1 MVTREQLS
9 ENRVFDRTRPEYK
22 ESAIIA
28 LSEGLI
34 TDFSDS
40 LGGAGGVGPPA
51 GRTVSGTD
59 FPCRLARP
67 RDLLSSMMLDC
78 LVVGG
83 AGLPSVLAHCHAC

>member
-1 MVTREQLS
+1 MMVTREQLS

-40 LGGAGGVGPPA
+40 LGGEYICAVEPP
-51 GRTVSGTD
+51 T
-59 FPCRLARP
+59 
-67 RDLLSSMMLDC
+67 
-78 LVVGG
+78 
-83 AGLPSVLAHCHAC
+83 

>member
-1 MVTREQLS
+1 MMVTREQLS

-40 LGGAGGVGPPA
+40 LGGV
-51 GRTVSGTD
+51 T
-59 FPCRLARP
+59 F
-67 RDLLSSMMLDC
+67 LSFR
-78 LVVGG
+78 
-83 AGLPSVLAHCHAC
+83 HQR

>member
-22 ESAIIA
+22 ESAKIA

-40 LGGAGGVGPPA
+40 LGGGETTQSAPVTKPHDP
-51 GRTVSGTD
+51 
-59 FPCRLARP
+59 FLAKFHP
-67 RDLLSSMMLDC
+67 R
-78 LVVGG
+78 
-83 AGLPSVLAHCHAC
+83 H

>member
-1 MVTREQLS
+1 MDGIVHILWIMMVTREQLS

-40 LGGAGGVGPPA
+40 LGGEYICAVEPP
-51 GRTVSGTD
+51 T
-59 FPCRLARP
+59 
-67 RDLLSSMMLDC
+67 
-78 LVVGG
+78 
-83 AGLPSVLAHCHAC
+83 